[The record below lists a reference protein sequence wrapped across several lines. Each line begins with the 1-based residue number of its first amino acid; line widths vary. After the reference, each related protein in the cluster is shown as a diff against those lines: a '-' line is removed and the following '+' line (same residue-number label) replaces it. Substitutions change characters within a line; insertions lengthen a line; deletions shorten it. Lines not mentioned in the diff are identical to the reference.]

1 MTKYV
6 EIISAV
12 NGFRRGGIAH
22 PNVKT
27 VHRVDAFNKEQL
39 EQIKNEPRLSVRFF
53 EIEDKKPE
61 TAPTEKNRTKTE
73 KTLRKPIKPTPKR
86 ANK

>member
-6 EIISAV
+6 EILSAV
-12 NGFRRGGIAH
+12 DGFRRGGVAH

-27 VHRVDAFNKEQL
+27 VHRVDAFSEVQL

-53 EIEDKKPE
+53 EVE
-61 TAPTEKNRTKTE
+61 EKKTE
-73 KTLRKPIKPTPKR
+73 PEPAEKKQDENGKEAPKSDKS
-86 ANK
+86 NGKKGK

>member
-6 EIISAV
+6 EILSAV
-12 NGFRRGGIAH
+12 DGFRRGGVAH

-27 VHRVDAFNKEQL
+27 VHRVDAFSKVQL

-53 EIEDKKPE
+53 EVEEKKPE
-61 TAPTEKNRTKTE
+61 PAEKKQDENGKEAPKSDKSNGK
-73 KTLRKPIKPTPKR
+73 KGK
-86 ANK
+86 

>member
-22 PNVKT
+22 PDVKT
-27 VHRVDAFNKEQL
+27 VHRVDAFSKEQL

-53 EIEDKKPE
+53 EVEEKKP
-61 TAPTEKNRTKTE
+61 APEPAEKNRDENGKE
-73 KTLRKPIKPTPKR
+73 APKSDKS
-86 ANK
+86 NGKKGK

>member
-12 NGFRRGGIAH
+12 DGFRRGGVAH

-27 VHRVDAFNKEQL
+27 VHRVDAFSKEQL
-39 EQIKNEPRLSVRFF
+39 EQTRRRRP
-53 EIEDKKPE
+53 PE
-61 TAPTEKNRTKTE
+61 R
-73 KTLRKPIKPTPKR
+73 
-86 ANK
+86 

>member
-12 NGFRRGGIAH
+12 DGFRRGGVAH

-27 VHRVDAFNKEQL
+27 VHRVDAFSKEQL

-53 EIEDKKPE
+53 EVEDKKTE
-61 TAPTEKNRTKTE
+61 TVPTEKKQGEDGKDASKTD
-73 KTLRKPIKPTPKR
+73 KTNAKKGK
-86 ANK
+86 

>member
-12 NGFRRGGIAH
+12 DGFRRGGVAH

-27 VHRVDAFNKEQL
+27 VHRDDAFSKEQL

-53 EIEDKKPE
+53 EVEEKKPE
-61 TAPTEKNRTKTE
+61 TEPTEQKQEENGKDA
-73 KTLRKPIKPTPKR
+73 PKSDKS
-86 ANK
+86 NGKKGK

>member
-12 NGFRRGGIAH
+12 DGFRRGGVAH

-27 VHRVDAFNKEQL
+27 VHRVDAFSKEQL

-53 EIEDKKPE
+53 ELEEKKPAAE
-61 TAPTEKNRTKTE
+61 ATEKQEENGKKAQKSDKNNGKE
-73 KTLRKPIKPTPKR
+73 GK
-86 ANK
+86 